1 MRLLSISDVIQLLCR
16 YKRVPLNSSSSSLAW
31 LHSIMTQ
38 SKISSRTGPLMCMS
52 GQGKT
57 RLIFTCNIANICRPF
72 GRGAPDR
79 RFLSQTSSID
89 FLIGQGFDFNKLFKE
104 GVPYL
109 LPSEIDKLKEGLK
122 ERQENKR
129 RLSQVDQSE
138 NLKVRVPELN

>member
-1 MRLLSISDVIQLLCR
+1 MAKVDLFFDLSV
-16 YKRVPLNSSSSSLAW
+16 SSLA
-31 LHSIMTQ
+31 I
-38 SKISSRTGPLMCMS
+38 IS
-52 GQGKT
+52 
-57 RLIFTCNIANICRPF
+57 CRPF

-109 LPSEIDKLKEGLK
+109 LPSEIEKLKEGLK

-138 NLKVRVPELN
+138 NLKVRVPEEQEE